1 MLRPAPSAAG
11 PARFRAEL
19 EAFGLAEAQI
29 DAMVAAARGAP
40 RQEEEVEVF
49 AWCAT
54 SLRWFL
60 AMASQWRRDAEGRAT
75 GLDYGPAEAVA
86 RMAGLD
92 VGPDDFAR
100 LQVLEQA
107 VLRVLGDRRQRTRPA
122 GAGGVR

>member
-1 MLRPAPSAAG
+1 MLRRPTSAAS

-19 EAFGLAEAQI
+19 EAFGLGAAKI
-29 DAMVAAARGAP
+29 DAMVAAAEGGA
-40 RQEEEVEVF
+40 RKNEVEVF

-60 AMASQWRRDAEGRAT
+60 AMASQWRRDGEGRVT
-75 GLDYGPAEAVA
+75 GLDYGPAEATA

-92 VGPDDFAR
+92 TGPDDFAR

-107 VLRVLGDRRQRTRPA
+107 TLRVMRERQTRRA
-122 GAGGVR
+122 SVGGRR